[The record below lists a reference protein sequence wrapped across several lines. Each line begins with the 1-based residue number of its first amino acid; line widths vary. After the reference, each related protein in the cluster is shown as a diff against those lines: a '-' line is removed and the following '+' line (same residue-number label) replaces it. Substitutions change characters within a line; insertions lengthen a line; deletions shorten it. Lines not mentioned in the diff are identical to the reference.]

1 LHKLVLC
8 EVDFEGVEDEF
19 RERLCVLGRHVKQLE
34 EELYQEVLHH
44 EGGRLVDK
52 ERQQVLPEDGPD
64 HDSQVDT
71 QGRVLNML
79 ENVSLNKLH
88 QEKACLV
95 VILNIRFWFVYSLV
109 LAPMREIYP
118 SVSEWS

>member
-1 LHKLVLC
+1 MC

-19 RERLCVLGRHVKQLE
+19 GERLCVLGRHVKQLE
-34 EELYQEVLHH
+34 EKLDQEVLHH

-52 ERQQVLPEDGPD
+52 ERQQVLPEDGAD

-88 QEKACLV
+88 QEEACLV
-95 VILNIRFWFVYSLV
+95 VILHI
-109 LAPMREIYP
+109 
-118 SVSEWS
+118 